1 MFSVNTGTAQLPIMD
16 CLVGR
21 AKKQTTQRSTSVEPK
36 PSGKQKDTL
45 KYSDMPAQAEKLP
58 MKCEL
63 NATRKEE
70 GINYY

>member
-1 MFSVNTGTAQLPIMD
+1 MD

-21 AKKQTTQRSTSVEPK
+21 AKKQTTEEHFTCK
-36 PSGKQKDTL
+36 PSGMQKDTL
-45 KYSDMPAQAEKLP
+45 KFSDTPAQAEKLH

-63 NATRKEE
+63 NATWKEE